1 MSELKTN
8 NQNNSLNTTE
18 QLSPKRMSVKEF
30 VTRLCLYVL
39 IGAVIPF
46 VYLVWKFNLFTP
58 QPSKEEVTLGGWGII
73 AIIFIA
79 IFFLKTLKAI
89 RKGMVFSAYTKTID
103 AITKLFIPLFV
114 SIVIVNFLGNI
125 QEELLRFL
133 IVLFICA
140 IPATVVNPIPRWAY
154 ENKIEE
160 ISFGVSK
167 IISSVK
173 NGLESSKG
181 EKSK

>member
-1 MSELKTN
+1 M
-8 NQNNSLNTTE
+8 
-18 QLSPKRMSVKEF
+18 
-30 VTRLCLYVL
+30 
-39 IGAVIPF
+39 I
-46 VYLVWKFNLFTP
+46 
-58 QPSKEEVTLGGWGII
+58 
-73 AIIFIA
+73 
-79 IFFLKTLKAI
+79 
-89 RKGMVFSAYTKTID
+89 FSAYTKTID